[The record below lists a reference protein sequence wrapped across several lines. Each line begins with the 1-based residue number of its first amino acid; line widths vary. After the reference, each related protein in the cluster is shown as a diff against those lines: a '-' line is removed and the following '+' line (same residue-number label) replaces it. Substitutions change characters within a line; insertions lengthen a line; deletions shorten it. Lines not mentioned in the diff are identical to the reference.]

1 MKHLQKQAKPKG
13 IELADD
19 EIILHVE
26 GTMASQRVVRHIKE
40 TSWPG
45 LVSLLFTYVMHVKF
59 DQVMATNFLLV
70 MEMS

>member
-1 MKHLQKQAKPKG
+1 MKHLEKQAKPKG
-13 IELADD
+13 VELADD

-45 LVSLLFTYVMHVKF
+45 LVLLLFILLYVFHLRSHMASKF
-59 DQVMATNFLLV
+59 LIK
-70 MEMS
+70 MSL

>member
-1 MKHLQKQAKPKG
+1 MKHLQKQSTPKG

-26 GTMASQRVVRHIKE
+26 GTMASQRVIRHIKE

-45 LVSLLFTYVMHVKF
+45 LVSLLFPYVMYVSSLMKKKCLEF
-59 DQVMATNFLLV
+59 CR
-70 MEMS
+70 

>member
-1 MKHLQKQAKPKG
+1 MQKQATPKG
-13 IELADD
+13 VKLADD

-45 LVSLLFTYVMHVKF
+45 LVL
-59 DQVMATNFLLV
+59 LLV
-70 MEMS
+70 PSTLISESWLLTKFLMKLMS

>member
-13 IELADD
+13 VELADD

-26 GTMASQRVVRHIKE
+26 GTMASQRVIRHIKE

-45 LVSLLFTYVMHVKF
+45 LHSLLFPYVMYVSSLIQTHG
-59 DQVMATNFLLV
+59 
-70 MEMS
+70 S